1 MCLRVGVGRRGDADK
16 AIPGREGGAL
26 EKVEVGDFV
35 VCRVV
40 TPGTGTNV
48 VKPLFKTTLQ
58 EFVERERE

>member
-1 MCLRVGVGRRGDADK
+1 MGRRGDADK

-48 VKPLFKTTLQ
+48 VEPLFKSTLQ
-58 EFVERERE
+58 EFAERERE